1 MILAR
6 LKIARAARRAARL
19 QIEAVTTVD
28 HLVSPSVAVPT
39 ATTSP
44 GHPPISP
51 ARPPTSPSRPPII
64 CITVPS
70 QSPPPPKTHFF
81 FDKFQ
86 NHEAQFRAAITTS
99 PKYHATAGPRRTK
112 LLRPL
117 PPPIPKVETVTV
129 ETQTVWATIKTA
141 ETQTERQEP
150 LTRADFRMDLK
161 AELEF
166 WLGFL
171 VHLH

>member
-1 MILAR
+1 MQ
-6 LKIARAARRAARL
+6 K
-19 QIEAVTTVD
+19 EAVTTVD
-28 HLVSPSVAVPT
+28 HPVSPSVAVPT

-44 GHPPISP
+44 GRPPISP
-51 ARPPTSPSRPPII
+51 ARPPTSPSRPS
-64 CITVPS
+64 ITYFPVPS

-81 FDKFQ
+81 FDKYQ
-86 NHEAQFRAAITTS
+86 NHEAQFRAAMGGS

>member
-1 MILAR
+1 MQKEI
-6 LKIARAARRAARL
+6 
-19 QIEAVTTVD
+19 VTPVD
-28 HLVSPSVAVPT
+28 HPVSPSVAVPT

-44 GHPPISP
+44 GRPPISP
-51 ARPPTSPSRPPII
+51 ARPPTSPSRPPITYFI
-64 CITVPS
+64 VPS
-70 QSPPPPKTHFF
+70 QTPPPSKTHFF

-129 ETQTVWATIKTA
+129 DTQTVWATFKAA
-141 ETQTERQEP
+141 ETQTESQEP
-150 LTRADFRMDLK
+150 LTRADFRLDLK
-161 AELEF
+161 AELQF